1 MPRERPIVRRS
12 LRIQRRDDK
21 RKCEELERKALEEI
35 KAQTHVPKRLTKQ
48 PIRRARSS
56 STLSHSSSKKK
67 KVYHD
72 LAQMSPTSRLLSIPL
87 DMLLYL
93 LEFLGPSLAAMEQV
107 SKSFYHMI
115 RGQHSP
121 YRFLYDKLLATYCP
135 IDECAMDI
143 GEQVERAIHAPVL
156 PKIRQSV
163 VKQESRE
170 FKVSDWKVQFVE
182 SYKYY
187 VTEVC
192 TVCGESGDPIPIWEV
207 RLCRFCVVRQLIN
220 KSALYA
226 FTLSPKEIEVL
237 KPWKTYVYDLG
248 MSCTF
253 YLRNH
258 LDHLRRQKYSDPQCD
273 LDLDVKQRQSEKF
286 AKENVKRKRKQRE
299 QDESYSER
307 MRSVLQCFS
316 DWKLKAEL
324 SIMEEWWFP
333 KELKLEIHE
342 YISNKTNNSLARKR
356 LRLSIEQ
363 ESNNG
368 DDSSTPS
375 TPSNSQS
382 KSKSLRKNLE
392 DIMFELQTVV
402 VPRVNRLVELNT
414 LLSADIAIEKLRM
427 DLDLKTRRIYDDFV
441 LGGGMISSPSSTPSE
456 CQLTVDRTHKEILS
470 YFEREEIFK
479 KSLTQAWLNINHNE
493 FMLSELDHQRFLR
506 DAKEWWARRGKKPP
520 PEKCGELYLARVHK
534 RQIWLKNDMSLTR
547 TQEHWRRQLLERK
560 LKEKIDWYFTDLPR
574 HIKSLSEI
582 YESNLEQR
590 MKNSETFWMK
600 GLSSHHNMREPSE
613 KLKQMY
619 CDYEDFIKNC
629 NGFCST
635 DDGYCGCLEY
645 AAKDIIR
652 ANTILRRKEWMDAEL
667 RCYKEI
673 DFHDPDLLLCP
684 EAKDEYHYAAR
695 NISVPK
701 RAAVLY
707 IARAESFMQKLR
719 NEVKTFAPEL
729 ITSEAREW
737 YRRCLGTISDF
748 FDPPR
753 RPCSWTALAT
763 NCFYYEVN
771 CNPANRPSIEYTIE
785 KIKECERIRLKRL
798 GEADRAAREAK
809 LSLTFWNKA
818 MVKRPVDGVSFQTRV
833 RWIATNGWFSLNQLA
848 QAWVYDE
855 DRAPLSHLEP
865 YIKER
870 VKQMEK
876 DKRKEDISL
885 RIKDDPEY
893 QAIFREIDEDADF
906 FLRSTYE
913 ITTIYKVS
921 NLYKAHVEDVKS
933 GIDPAKVVRQVIG
946 LIRDVKTGVISK
958 SSLFVADLATNTT
971 TTTMAAT
978 SANVTTVGQV
988 VTSGSGSASS

>member
-1 MPRERPIVRRS
+1 
-12 LRIQRRDDK
+12 
-21 RKCEELERKALEEI
+21 
-35 KAQTHVPKRLTKQ
+35 
-48 PIRRARSS
+48 
-56 STLSHSSSKKK
+56 
-67 KVYHD
+67 
-72 LAQMSPTSRLLSIPL
+72 
-87 DMLLYL
+87 
-93 LEFLGPSLAAMEQV
+93 
-107 SKSFYHMI
+107 
-115 RGQHSP
+115 
-121 YRFLYDKLLATYCP
+121 
-135 IDECAMDI
+135 
-143 GEQVERAIHAPVL
+143 
-156 PKIRQSV
+156 
-163 VKQESRE
+163 
-170 FKVSDWKVQFVE
+170 
-182 SYKYY
+182 
-187 VTEVC
+187 
-192 TVCGESGDPIPIWEV
+192 
-207 RLCRFCVVRQLIN
+207 
-220 KSALYA
+220 
-226 FTLSPKEIEVL
+226 
-237 KPWKTYVYDLG
+237 
-248 MSCTF
+248 
-253 YLRNH
+253 
-258 LDHLRRQKYSDPQCD
+258 
-273 LDLDVKQRQSEKF
+273 
-286 AKENVKRKRKQRE
+286 
-299 QDESYSER
+299 
-307 MRSVLQCFS
+307 
-316 DWKLKAEL
+316 
-324 SIMEEWWFP
+324 
-333 KELKLEIHE
+333 
-342 YISNKTNNSLARKR
+342 
-356 LRLSIEQ
+356 
-363 ESNNG
+363 
-368 DDSSTPS
+368 
-375 TPSNSQS
+375 
-382 KSKSLRKNLE
+382 
-392 DIMFELQTVV
+392 
-402 VPRVNRLVELNT
+402 
-414 LLSADIAIEKLRM
+414 
-427 DLDLKTRRIYDDFV
+427 
-441 LGGGMISSPSSTPSE
+441 
-456 CQLTVDRTHKEILS
+456 
-470 YFEREEIFK
+470 
-479 KSLTQAWLNINHNE
+479 
-493 FMLSELDHQRFLR
+493 
-506 DAKEWWARRGKKPP
+506 
-520 PEKCGELYLARVHK
+520 
-534 RQIWLKNDMSLTR
+534 
-547 TQEHWRRQLLERK
+547 
-560 LKEKIDWYFTDLPR
+560 
-574 HIKSLSEI
+574 
-582 YESNLEQR
+582 
-590 MKNSETFWMK
+590 
-600 GLSSHHNMREPSE
+600 
-613 KLKQMY
+613 
-619 CDYEDFIKNC
+619 
-629 NGFCST
+629 
-635 DDGYCGCLEY
+635 
-645 AAKDIIR
+645 
-652 ANTILRRKEWMDAEL
+652 MDAEL

-771 CNPANRPSIEYTIE
+771 CNPTNRPSIEYTIE

-958 SSLFVADLATNTT
+958 SSLFVADRERFDEEEDDDDDDNVIVGNNNRFIIAIGNNNSNNNNGVNNNNNNNNVVVATNTT